1 MEKTNLVGRHY
12 EIFSSFQLEFLLSRF
27 FVTIETD
34 AICLYNLGLIDLQV
48 QGALQWNDFS
58 T

>member
-1 MEKTNLVGRHY
+1 MEKTNLVERHY
-12 EIFSSFQLEFLLSRF
+12 EIFSLFQLEFLLSRF
-27 FVTIETD
+27 YVKIETD
-34 AICLYNLGLIDLQV
+34 AICLYNLDLIDLQA